1 MLENDVELA
10 RNRILKD
17 KVNPGSLT
25 HKQQITCICIS
36 FFQLYKPSVHIQNG
50 DEIPVCPT

>member
-10 RNRILKD
+10 QNRILKD

-25 HKQQITCICIS
+25 HKQQITCIS